1 MVLETV
7 VGVFV
12 PWLWQKVADAAKS
25 HDDAAAIENALKDAI
40 LNGFERFANKHK
52 ELTASLLDQ
61 HFLEN
66 HAGPELVKYLTRNK
80 EPDVSVIAAA
90 YRTQIGLSCPAD
102 IEEAIA
108 DLLNFIMEAMK
119 GQAALQSII
128 DRRQIEE
135 TYLAVKEAGA
145 NTRHT
150 VDLLEQQA
158 QLYTEDQTRQRK
170 IQVGLLQGQANTAE
184 GIAAILAKLDSISP
198 PQSSGHEINKL
209 LAKQLD
215 MAREKIRSGLF
226 KEAREILDNHSDEV
240 ATSDDYTKFR
250 WHTNLATCIFVD
262 GQEEAAANEYLKAFD
277 YAPEDEKA
285 LANRARAFHI
295 KHQFNESLSA
305 CEAGVEKY
313 PASSIIW
320 ALKVAARFSLGQDK
334 PEEGLPE
341 SLLNDGDV
349 LYTLS
354 YIRQKQGRQQEA
366 YEFAFRCYEKN
377 TKSLE
382 NKRALLASAL
392 TWATVDP
399 VIAHFGQISAE
410 QKHALQVAISAFE
423 PVEAELETIQPEK
436 ASFEVTNNIA
446 ISLRIVGDIDRSC
459 RITLRG
465 LQRFPLAEGLLR
477 IRINELVDK
486 EDIPAIRALTNSRIT
501 ELSTGILVI
510 LAEAYANSG
519 ETAFYENIKSVLDT
533 RNIDEQI
540 AEDLLALSIHVL
552 WVAGN
557 QTEAIDRAKAQL
569 TAAPANIPL
578 ATLFARMLHKQGN
591 ILESEKQARQCL
603 AAVTET
609 TSLPTILQVADLLYD
624 LKLFLEAAD
633 LYGRLADA
641 HGWGPLTQRYLICL
655 VESDQRERARLAIE
669 ALPESVHELSAFR
682 RIAANLAQAAGD
694 LQRLYEI
701 LKREIEERPFDSGVA
716 VGYVGALRQLEKV
729 EELKAFLATNPVFEN
744 GRPENEFEF
753 AKYETNY
760 GIAFQGIKRLYRLFR
775 SHPQDTSIA
784 GYYLLVLFLSE
795 KMGVPQ
801 VSDVVAPGV
810 AVQLR
815 YQNDTRWI
823 AVEEP
828 GLPPLATWPE
838 VVRLDSAQAGYIVGK
853 KLGEKIEV
861 GSGFG
866 MVEAE
871 IIQIESILL
880 LAARKAHEIIAASA
894 GQSGP
899 IWSMNLEKPDGEFD
913 VEPILESLRRRS
925 KYVESLFAQYS
936 KQPFPISALA
946 DALGSDPVALL
957 LEWPYK
963 HARFF
968 VSGGTHL
975 ERDQC
980 SELLKRDGARYVLD
994 LVTLAELVRCNAF
1007 EQAIKLLGTPLI
1019 PQALKEQLLGLIQ
1032 LVDAPKAS
1040 SNMREE
1046 NGQFYMTDIPAKY
1059 YEQRKLFLQRLLACV
1074 NKYCEVVPTFG
1085 PSTVT
1090 KNQRLLSQLLDNA
1103 SIDAIYLALERKAIL
1118 LSEDGILRFLATQV
1132 GVADTLWLQPLLMHL
1147 RDSKLLKQSEYS
1159 RIIIEKLSLGHDFV
1173 SVGSDD
1179 LIWAAKKCTNTLSP
1193 QVKAVLE
1200 TFKRPSLELRSGINV
1215 CAGFLRVVT
1224 EECQPPLVR
1233 AYYKECCDA
1242 LSYDREGV
1250 ADGISKVLRTVI
1262 LRVLLSLKQ
1271 PDRSKSLTP
1280 SQELMYELAE
1290 EEQEMIFRP
1299 NRIALAI
1306 QSIFK

>member
-1 MVLETV
+1 MVLETI

-25 HDDAAAIENALKDAI
+25 HDDVTAIENALKDAI
-40 LNGFERFANKHK
+40 HNGFERFAEKHSD
-52 ELTASLLDQ
+52 LAASLLDQ
-61 HFLEN
+61 YFLEN
-66 HAGPELVKYLTRNK
+66 HAGPELAKYLTRNK
-80 EPDVSVIAAA
+80 EPDVPIIAAA
-90 YRTQIGLSCPAD
+90 YRAQIGLSCPAD
-102 IEEAIA
+102 IEVAIA
-108 DLLNFIMEAMK
+108 DLLNFVMEAMK
-119 GQAALQSII
+119 NQAALQSFI

-135 TYLAVKEAGA
+135 TSLTIKKVEAD
-145 NTRHT
+145 TSHI
-150 VDLLEQQA
+150 VDLLEQQKL
-158 QLYTEDQTRQRK
+158 LYIETQAS
-170 IQVGLLQGQANTAE
+170 QGKFQADMLGGHNELMA
-184 GIAAILAKLDSISP
+184 GITAILANQVSNSV

-215 MAREKIRSGLF
+215 MARDKIRSGLF
-226 KEAREILDNHSDEV
+226 KEALEILDAHRDEIS
-240 ATSDDYTKFR
+240 TSDDFTKFR
-250 WHTNLATCIFVD
+250 WHTNLATCMFVD
-262 GQEEAAANEYLKAFD
+262 GQEEAAANEYLTAFD

-285 LANRARAFHI
+285 LANRARAFQI
-295 KHQFNESLSA
+295 RKQFDESLVA
-305 CEAGVEKY
+305 CESGLAKY
-313 PASSIIW
+313 PASSILW
-320 ALKVAARFSLGQDK
+320 ALKIGARFSLGQNE

-341 SLLNDGDV
+341 SLHNDGDI

-366 YEFAFRCYEKN
+366 YEFAYRCYEQDA
-377 TKSLE
+377 KSLE
-382 NKRALLASAL
+382 IKRSLLASAL
-392 TWATVDP
+392 IWATVDP

-410 QKHALQVAISAFE
+410 QKKALQVAIFAFE
-423 PVEAELETIQPEK
+423 PIEAELETIQPEK

-446 ISLRIVGDIDRSC
+446 ISLKLAGDVDRSC

-477 IRINELVDK
+477 IRINELIDK
-486 EDIPAIRALTNSRIT
+486 SDIPAIRILTDSLIN

-510 LAEAYANSG
+510 LAETYANSG
-519 ETAFYENIKSVLDT
+519 DLACYENIKSVLDT

-557 QTEAIDRAKAQL
+557 QTAAIDSAKAQL
-569 TAAPANIPL
+569 AAAPANTPL
-578 ATLFARMLHKQGN
+578 ATLLARMLRKQGN
-591 ILESEKQARQCL
+591 ILASEKQAKECL
-603 AAVTET
+603 AAVTEAT
-609 TSLPTILQVADLLYD
+609 LPPTILQVADLLYD
-624 LKLFLEAAD
+624 FRLFLEASE
-633 LYGRLADA
+633 LYGKLADT
-641 HGWGPLTQRYLICL
+641 HVWGPLTQRYLICL
-655 VESDQRERARLAIE
+655 VESDQRERARLTIE
-669 ALPESVHELSAFR
+669 TLPASVHELSAFR
-682 RIAANLAQAAGD
+682 RIAANLARAAGD
-694 LQRLYEI
+694 LPYLYEI
-701 LKREIEERPFDSGVA
+701 LKHEIEERPFDSGVA
-716 VGYVGALRQLEKV
+716 VGYVGALRQLEKI

-760 GIAFQGIKRLYRLFR
+760 GVAFQGIRRLYRLFR
-775 SHPQDTSIA
+775 SHPHDASIA

-795 KMGVPQ
+795 KIGIPQ
-801 VSDVVAPGV
+801 VADAVAPGV

-823 AVEEP
+823 AVEES

-838 VVRLDSAQAGYIVGK
+838 VVRPDAAQAGHIAGK
-853 KLGEKIEV
+853 KLGEKAEV
-861 GSGFG
+861 GGGFG

-880 LAARKAHEIIAASA
+880 FAARKAHEIIAASA

-899 IWSMNLEKPDGEFD
+899 IWSVNLGKPDGELD

-936 KQPFPISALA
+936 KQPFPMSALA

-980 SELLKRDGARYVLD
+980 SELLRNDGARYVLD
-994 LVTLAELVRCNAF
+994 LVTLAELVRCGAF
-1007 EQAIKLLGTPLI
+1007 ENAIKLLGTPLI
-1019 PQALKEQLLGLIQ
+1019 PQTLKEQLLGLIQ

-1046 NGQFYMTDIPAKY
+1046 NGQFYMTDIPTKY
-1059 YEQRKLFLQRLLACV
+1059 YEQRKQFLQRLLAYA
-1074 NKYCEVVPTFG
+1074 NKYCEAVPTFG
-1085 PSTVT
+1085 PSTIT
-1090 KNQRLLSQLLDNA
+1090 KSQRLLAQLLDNA
-1103 SIDAIYLALERKAIL
+1103 SNDAIYLALERKAIL
-1118 LSEDGILRFLATQV
+1118 VSEDGALRFLATQV
-1132 GVADTLWLQPLLMHL
+1132 GVTDTLWIQPLIMQL
-1147 RDSKLLKQSEYS
+1147 RDLKLLKQSEYS

-1179 LIWAAKKCTNTLSP
+1179 LIWAAKKSPNILSP

-1200 TFKRPSLELRSGINV
+1200 TFKRPTLELRSGIHV
-1215 CAGFLRVVT
+1215 CAGFLRVIA
-1224 EECQPPLVR
+1224 EELQMPLVK
-1233 AYYKECCDA
+1233 AYYKECCDVLCYGRA
-1242 LSYDREGV
+1242 DVS
-1250 ADGISKVLRTVI
+1250 DGITNVMRTVM
-1262 LRVLLSLKQ
+1262 LDVLVLLEQKSS
-1271 PDRSKSLTP
+1271 SKFR
-1280 SQELMYELAE
+1280 QEFMNTLAE
-1290 EEQEMIFRP
+1290 EEVDRLFHP
-1299 NRIALAI
+1299 KKVVLAI
-1306 QSIFK
+1306 QSVFK

>member
-1 MVLETV
+1 MLLETAA
-7 VGVFV
+7 GVFAS
-12 PWLWQKVADAAKS
+12 WLWQKIADVSKS
-25 HDDAAAIENALKDAI
+25 RDDEIAITKALENSIRD
-40 LNGFERFANKHK
+40 GFKRFVEKHSD
-52 ELTASLLDQ
+52 LAVSLFDQ
-61 HFLEN
+61 HFLES
-66 HAGPELVKYLTRNK
+66 HAGPELAKYLTRNK

-108 DLLNFIMEAMK
+108 DLFNFVMEAMK
-119 GQAALQSII
+119 DQTALQSIL

-135 TYLAVKEAGA
+135 TYQATKETGADVKQVVAFLDLQSQSYTEEQIKQ
-145 NTRHT
+145 RKFQ
-150 VDLLEQQA
+150 VDSLQAHSESNEKLSAIQALLEK
-158 QLYTEDQTRQRK
+158 T
-170 IQVGLLQGQANTAE
+170 
-184 GIAAILAKLDSISP
+184 LA

-215 MAREKIRSGLF
+215 MARDKIRSGLF
-226 KEAREILDNHSDEV
+226 KEAREILDAHHDEV
-240 ATSDDYTKFR
+240 ATSDDFTKFR
-250 WHTNLATCIFVD
+250 WHTNLATCMFVD
-262 GQEEAAANEYLKAFD
+262 GQEEAAANEYLTAFD

-285 LANRARAFHI
+285 LANRARAFQI
-295 KHQFNESLSA
+295 RKQLDESLVA
-305 CEAGVEKY
+305 CESGLAKC
-313 PASSIIW
+313 PASSILW
-320 ALKVAARFSLGQDK
+320 ALKIGARFSLGQNE

-341 SLLNDGDV
+341 SLRNDGDI

-366 YEFAFRCYEKN
+366 YEFAYRCYEQD

-382 NKRALLASAL
+382 IKRMLLASAL
-392 TWATVDP
+392 IWATSDP
-399 VIAHFGQISAE
+399 VIAHFGQISTE
-410 QKHALQVAISAFE
+410 QKQALQVAISTFE
-423 PVEAELETIQPEK
+423 PLEAELETIQPEK

-446 ISLRIVGDIDRSC
+446 ISLKLVGDIDRSC
-459 RITLRG
+459 RITQRG
-465 LQRFPLAEGLLR
+465 LQRFPLADGLLR

-486 EDIPAIRALTNSRIT
+486 ADIPAIRTLTDSRIN
-501 ELSTGILVI
+501 ELSTGMLVI
-510 LAEAYANSG
+510 LAEAYANNG
-519 ETAFYENIKSVLDT
+519 ELSCYKNIKSALDT

-557 QTEAIDRAKAQL
+557 QTAAIDSAKAQL
-569 TAAPANIPL
+569 TAAPTNIPL
-578 ATLFARMLHKQGN
+578 ATLFARMLRKQGN

-624 LKLFLEAAD
+624 FKLFLEAAD

-701 LKREIEERPFDSGVA
+701 LKREIEERPYDSGVA

-760 GIAFQGIKRLYRLFR
+760 GIAFQGIRRLYRLFR
-775 SHPQDTSIA
+775 SHPQDASIA

-795 KMGVPQ
+795 KMGMPQ
-801 VSDVVAPGV
+801 VADAVAPGV

-823 AVEEP
+823 AVEES
-828 GLPPLATWPE
+828 GLPPVATWPE
-838 VVRLDSAQAGYIVGK
+838 VVRLDSAPAGYIVGK
-853 KLGEKIEV
+853 KLGEKTEV
-861 GSGFG
+861 GGGFG
-866 MVEAE
+866 MLEAE
-871 IIQIESILL
+871 IVQIESILL
-880 LAARKAHEIIAASA
+880 FAARKAHEIIAASA

-899 IWSMNLEKPDGEFD
+899 IWSVNLGKPDGELD

-946 DALGSDPVALL
+946 DALGSDPVTLL

-980 SELLKRDGARYVLD
+980 SELLRNDGARYVLD
-994 LVTLAELVRCNAF
+994 LVTLAELVRCDAF
-1007 EQAIKLLGTPLI
+1007 EKAIKLLGTPLI
-1019 PQALKEQLLGLIQ
+1019 PQTLKEQLLGLIQ

-1046 NGQFYMTDIPAKY
+1046 NGLFYMTDIPAKH
-1059 YEQRKLFLQRLLACV
+1059 YEQRKQFLQQLLACA

-1090 KNQRLLSQLLDNA
+1090 KNQRLLAQLLDNA

-1118 LSEDGILRFLATQV
+1118 LSEDGMLRFLSTQV
-1132 GVADTLWLQPLLMHL
+1132 GVTGTLWLQPLLMHL
-1147 RDSKLLKQSEYS
+1147 RDLKLLKQSEYS

-1179 LIWAAKKCTNTLSP
+1179 LIWAARKSTSTLSP

-1200 TFKRPSLELRSGINV
+1200 TFKRPSLELRSGIKV

-1224 EECQPPLVR
+1224 EEFQPPLVR
-1233 AYYKECCDA
+1233 AYYKECRDA
-1242 LSYDREGV
+1242 LSYGREDV
-1250 ADGISKVLRTVI
+1250 ADGITKVLRTVM
-1262 LRVLLSLKQ
+1262 LRVLVSLKQ
-1271 PDRSKSLTP
+1271 PDRSKSPTP

-1290 EEQEMIFRP
+1290 EEVEMIFRP
-1299 NRIALAI
+1299 NKIALAI
-1306 QSIFK
+1306 QHIYK